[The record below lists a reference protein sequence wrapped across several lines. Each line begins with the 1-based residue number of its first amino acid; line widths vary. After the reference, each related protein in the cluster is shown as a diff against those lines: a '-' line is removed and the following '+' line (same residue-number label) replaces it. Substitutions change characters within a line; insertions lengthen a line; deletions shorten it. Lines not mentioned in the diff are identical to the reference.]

1 MTIIFSLSI
10 FSLDKKTL
18 QSEFDKKLAKM
29 RSPTICFFVLF
40 VFSAAYQVH
49 ASIVKLF
56 DQPHFYEL
64 IIENKNSINKLD
76 SFAYT
81 VHGEGNCVKQ
91 QVGLKTV
98 SSNIDYLD
106 LNTDT
111 FIYSNFEQTLSFLV
125 QAKFQLKQS
134 IG

>member
-1 MTIIFSLSI
+1 
-10 FSLDKKTL
+10 
-18 QSEFDKKLAKM
+18 M

-40 VFSAAYQVH
+40 VFSTVYQVH

-64 IIENKNSINKLD
+64 IIENKNAINKLD
-76 SFAYT
+76 SFEYT

-91 QVGLKTV
+91 QVGLKKF
-98 SSNIDYLD
+98 SSNIDYFD

-111 FIYSNFEQTLSFLV
+111 FIYSNYEQTLSFLV
-125 QAKFQLKQS
+125 QTKFQLKQP